1 MTEAEQ
7 DQGIGKM
14 VRKRHAL
21 VTRQVCLRNK
31 AEGLARGLQYFA
43 SVLSAASKREGWE
56 HPGYDGYPAVE
67 DVRGVLEGI
76 AETDVALSTLD
87 ERQDQLGITPPKLVA
102 PPRQS
107 T

>member
-7 DQGIGKM
+7 DQEIGKM
-14 VRKRHAL
+14 VRERQAL

-31 AEGLARGLQYFA
+31 AEGLASGLRHVA
-43 SVLSAASKREGWE
+43 AMLSAASKREGWE

-87 ERQDQLGITPPKLVA
+87 ERQDQLGII
-102 PPRQS
+102 PRS
-107 T
+107 W